1 MHDAEARALKRAVVI
16 LLLVSSARWAWARA
30 EPAPTAADDDV
41 LAELLEE
48 SRVAADEERARSE
61 PLGEGERIDPNRA
74 DEVQLDRL
82 PGVGPATARA
92 IVQAREEGAVFR
104 RPDDLTLIRGIG
116 PATVQ
121 RLEGLL
127 DLDRPPPRATTSV
140 ASRAAP
146 PPTVDVNRA
155 GSEELQAVP
164 GIGPALAERILAERR
179 KRMFTSVDDLL
190 RVPGIGPATLER
202 MRGRVQVSGGF

>member
-30 EPAPTAADDDV
+30 EPAQVAAGEDV
-41 LAELLEE
+41 RAELLQE
-48 SRVAADEERARSE
+48 SRVAVDEAQARSE

-82 PGVGPATARA
+82 PGVGPSTAEA
-92 IVQAREEGAVFR
+92 IVRAREAGAVFR
-104 RPDDLTLIRGIG
+104 RPGDLTLVRGIG
-116 PATVQ
+116 PATVE

-127 DLDRPPPRATTSV
+127 DLDRPPARATTAA
-140 ASRAAP
+140 ASGGAP
-146 PPTVDVNRA
+146 VTTVDVNRA
-155 GSEELQAVP
+155 GSEELQELP

-179 KRMFTSVDDLL
+179 KRMFTSLEDLL
-190 RVPGIGPATLER
+190 RVSGIGPATLER
-202 MRGRVQVSGGF
+202 LRGRVQVSGGF

>member
-30 EPAPTAADDDV
+30 EPAAGPAGDDV
-41 LAELLEE
+41 LEELLED
-48 SRVAADEERARSE
+48 SRVAADEAQARSE

-92 IVQAREEGAVFR
+92 IVRAREEGAVFR
-104 RPDDLTLIRGIG
+104 RPDDLTRVRGIG
-116 PATVQ
+116 PATVE
-121 RLEGLL
+121 RLTGLL
-127 DLDRPPPRATTSV
+127 DLDRPPARATATV
-140 ASRAAP
+140 ASPAAP
-146 PPTVDVNRA
+146 VPTVDVNRA
-155 GSEELQAVP
+155 GQKELQGLP
-164 GIGPALAERILAERR
+164 GIGPALAERILAERG

-202 MRGRVQVSGGF
+202 MRGSVRVSGGF